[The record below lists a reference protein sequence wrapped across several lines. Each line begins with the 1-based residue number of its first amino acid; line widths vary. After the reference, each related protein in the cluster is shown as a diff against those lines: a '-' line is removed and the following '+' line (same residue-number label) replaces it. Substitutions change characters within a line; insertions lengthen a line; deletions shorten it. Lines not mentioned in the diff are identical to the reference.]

1 MATKIVSITYQ
12 LKRGLQSVI
21 EAKNPILAEGEPIV
35 IFCNDGSTKLK
46 IGEGKSS
53 TYLEYV
59 LVDDEGNEVE
69 FELLDVIEY
78 ENEEY
83 VLLIENNEDAEGVI
97 ILKIESL
104 DDETENYVGID
115 DEEILSNVFE
125 AFKEKYKD
133 EFDFE

>member
-1 MATKIVSITYQ
+1 MLNNEDMFEEYEPVIV
-12 LKRGLQSVI
+12 
-21 EAKNPILAEGEPIV
+21 N
-35 IFCNDGSTKLK
+35 
-46 IGEGKSS
+46 
-53 TYLEYV
+53 

-83 VLLIENNEDAEGVI
+83 VVLIENNEEAEGVV
-97 ILKIESL
+97 ILKIESF
-104 DDETENYVGID
+104 DDETENYVSIS

-125 AFKEKYKD
+125 TFKEKYKD